1 MGEAKAQQ
9 FTKFNKKLLKHD
21 ETTNIKEFGNFNN
34 LDDEINHLINKL
46 NFKRQDI
53 INFHF
58 GLDGS
63 GLKTLQATG
72 DKFQLTRERI
82 RQITANYL
90 RIIQKRNIKGF
101 VNLKKVSD
109 ILSKL
114 TPVSC
119 INFEKYLIENKYV
132 KKDL

>member
-1 MGEAKAQQ
+1 MEA
-9 FTKFNKKLLKHD
+9 
-21 ETTNIKEFGNFNN
+21 
-34 LDDEINHLINKL
+34 
-46 NFKRQDI
+46 
-53 INFHF
+53 
-58 GLDGS
+58 

-90 RIIQKRNIKGF
+90 RIIKKRNIKGL
-101 VNLKKVSD
+101 VNLKRISD

-132 KKDL
+132 KKIYNSNNSFFNRAIFKIKKIYFIRTKNN